1 MKRNRLTLAAGRHH
15 RAYLQQK
22 KLNASAKHYRKLNSA
37 ASAQSDLAGYLKTL
51 DADLLLEIKDAL
63 SYIINKGEAF
73 VGYSLSDAD
82 EEASA
87 VRILIED
94 VPDDKIQDYLLEYV
108 NVFLDEAKHAEVDR
122 HSYEDDHMWEYAY
135 TLFPDVADACKTLVR
150 EISEQLPSRANA
162 SRSKKTA
169 KSAGWHS
176 IRTSASRVQPRRKS
190 KTQGTWK
197 TVATR
202 KVLNPESRKALN
214 SARTLQLRSL
224 NACGNTAAETSCS
237 NCQLAEALLQ
247 YVPEV
252 QKVDAALFS
261 ISDPGKNNTRLYIAY
276 YDSVDN
282 MYVASPVDCFNF
294 GNASPTLQSLFEG
307 LNLATPGA
315 DLVDTLELNGLELV
329 SPTSDLPLL
338 PGPTI

>member
-22 KLNASAKHYRKLNSA
+22 KLNASVKHRRRLNSA
-37 ASAQSDLAGYLKTL
+37 TNAQSGLPDYLKTL

-63 SYIINKGEAF
+63 SYIINKGEDF

-122 HSYEDDHMWEYAY
+122 HGYEDDHMWEYAY
-135 TLFPDVADACKTLVR
+135 SLFPDVADACKTLVR
-150 EISEQLPSRANA
+150 EISELLPSRANA
-162 SRSKKTA
+162 SRSWKTI
-169 KSAGWHS
+169 KSTNRRPM
-176 IRTSASRVQPRRKS
+176 RTNANKTQPRRKS
-190 KTQGTWK
+190 RTQGTWK

-202 KVLNPESRKALN
+202 KAVNATRKTLN
-214 SARTLQLRSL
+214 SARTLQMRSL
-224 NACGNTAAETSCS
+224 NACGTTSDATCS

-261 ISDPGKNNTRLYIAY
+261 ISDPGKNNSRLYIAY

-307 LNLATPGA
+307 LNLATPGT
-315 DLVDTLELNGLELV
+315 DVVDTLELNGLELV